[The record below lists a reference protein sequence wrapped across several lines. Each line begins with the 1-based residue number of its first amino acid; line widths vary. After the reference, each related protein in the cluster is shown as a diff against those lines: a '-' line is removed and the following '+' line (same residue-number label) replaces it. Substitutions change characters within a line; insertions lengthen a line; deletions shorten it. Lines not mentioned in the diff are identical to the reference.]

1 MLEASRRPV
10 RGPAALVLGTVQFG
24 LDYGISNARGKV
36 SGAAA
41 SEILAAAGA
50 AGIDRIDTAA
60 AYGDSEAVLA
70 GMLGAGSPI
79 RVVTKA
85 PKVIN
90 GDIKAA
96 LVRARRS
103 ADLFGSQRLDAILL
117 HSASDLLDHGDA
129 LWLELKRLKAEGLVD
144 RIGFSAYA
152 HDDPLALAR
161 RYAPDLVQVAASV
174 FDQRLVSSGQIAGM
188 ASIGVDVH
196 IRSVFLQGLAFMSPE
211 DLPSGLSAARAPLE
225 RWRSAVA
232 TSGVSPGR
240 AALDFALDIEGTARL
255 VVGVTSPAELVE
267 IVGHTLEPPLALDY
281 AAFSV
286 TDPAIVDPW
295 RW

>member
-1 MLEASRRPV
+1 MPVARPV
-10 RGPAALVLGTVQFG
+10 RGPGALVLGTVQFG
-24 LDYGISNARGKV
+24 LDYGISNAGGKV
-36 SGAAA
+36 SAAA
-41 SEILAAAGA
+41 AREILAAAGS
-50 AGIDRIDTAA
+50 AGIDRVDTAA
-60 AYGDSEAVLA
+60 AYGDSEAVLRE
-70 GMLGAGSPI
+70 MLRAGSPI

-85 PKVIN
+85 PKIIN
-90 GDIKAA
+90 GDIEAA
-96 LVRARRS
+96 LDRARRS
-103 ADLFGSQRLDAILL
+103 ADLFGPQRLDAILL

-129 LWLELKRLKAEGLVD
+129 LWVELERLKAAGLVD

-161 RYAPDLVQVAASV
+161 RYRPDLVQVAASV

-188 ASIGVDVH
+188 ASIRVEVH
-196 IRSVFLQGLAFMSPE
+196 IRSIFLQGLVFMSPN

-225 RWRSAVA
+225 RWRSAVKA
-232 TSGVSPGR
+232 SGVSPGR
-240 AALDFALDIEGTARL
+240 AALDFALGIEGAARL

-267 IVGHTLEPPLALDY
+267 IVGHTMEPALDMDY